1 MSDQGANILVVEDD
15 TFNAQLLARVCRT
28 LGHRPRVAMDGAA
41 AIVAARKEVP
51 DLVLL
56 DLMLPQVDG
65 FGVLAA
71 LRSDKTL
78 RDVPVIMVTAVTDVA
93 THARLVDAGAT
104 DIALKPYRF
113 NTLKARILSAL
124 VTRELLADVVQT
136 TRPPATAP
144 MAVVERDPDE

>member
-1 MSDQGANILVVEDD
+1 MSAAANVLVVEDD

-28 LGHRPRVAMDGAA
+28 LGYKPRVAMDGAA
-41 AIVAARKEVP
+41 AIVAARKETP

-71 LRSDKTL
+71 MRGDKNL

-113 NTLKARILSAL
+113 NTLKARIASAL
-124 VTRELLADVVQT
+124 ITRRLLAEVDQT
-136 TRPPATAP
+136 DAPAEQPQAASTG
-144 MAVVERDPDE
+144 PDLED